1 MSKVLRIVQIVQ
13 IVHSRITHN
22 DFVQSVHSG
31 VLLTVHSEWSSEL
44 GWLYKH
50 LRINH
55 WSLRSFEL
63 DMFKFSA
70 L

>member
-1 MSKVLRIVQIVQ
+1 MSTVLRIVQ

-44 GWLYKH
+44 DSLYKH
-50 LRINH
+50 LGINH
-55 WSLRSFEL
+55 WSLPSFEL
-63 DMFKFSA
+63 DMYKLSA